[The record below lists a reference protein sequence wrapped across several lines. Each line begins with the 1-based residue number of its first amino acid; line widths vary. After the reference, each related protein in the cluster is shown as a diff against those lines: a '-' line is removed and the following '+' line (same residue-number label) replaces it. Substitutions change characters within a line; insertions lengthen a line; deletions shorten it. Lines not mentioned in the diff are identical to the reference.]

1 MKNKESSNAI
11 AWSIESDARKSP
23 LTSLHPK
30 GLIIL
35 GAIISLLLL
44 IGTALYLNQPVLV
57 IYDQQ
62 TGENFVT
69 LPVETGDVLEYNWIH
84 SFEHIPWNERY
95 IVQADHGL
103 MLVEIQVAGFGA
115 GIPENK
121 GITSVENG
129 MVVMGELEERFDV
142 ISWIHS
148 NTALSSIVLNGQ
160 TVASGPDLPHH
171 QPLRLEIKRRLRTW
185 LVNR

>member
-1 MKNKESSNAI
+1 MKNKGSSNAI
-11 AWSIESDARKSP
+11 VWPIESDARKSP

-35 GAIISLLLL
+35 SVIVSVMLL
-44 IGTALYLNQPVLV
+44 IGTAHYLNQPMLI

-62 TGENFVT
+62 TGEKFAAI
-69 LPVETGDVLEYNWIH
+69 PVETGDVLEYNWIH

-95 IVQADHGL
+95 IIQADHGL

-121 GITSVENG
+121 GNTSVENG
-129 MVVMGELEERFDV
+129 MVVMRDIEERFDF

-148 NTALSSIVLNGQ
+148 NTALSSIVVNGQ
-160 TVASGPDLPHH
+160 IVASGPDLPHH